1 VLGEFLGTITK
12 VGPKFGFIECPD
24 LKDLGQPTNVF
35 VLADEMRQYK
45 QGHKVKFTAY
55 LDGKERLQGKSLKSG
70 IKDASSDS
78 SSKGARDGAKQ
89 WTTIA
94 EKDTSGGVLGEFL
107 GTITQIGPKFGF
119 IECPQLMQMTPNVFV
134 LADEF
139 RQYKEGHTVRFTA
152 YFDSQ
157 GRLQGKDLKS
167 GLKGA
172 ENMAMNMPM
181 MMGPQNMGPQN
192 FGRSEQWT
200 TISKKDTSGGELGE
214 FLGTITNIG
223 PKFGFIEC
231 PDLENMGQ
239 PSKVFILADE
249 LRQYKEGH
257 KVKFTAYLDGK
268 GRLQGKDLKSGL
280 K

>member
-55 LDGKERLQGKSLKSG
+55 LDGKERLQGKNLKSG

-78 SSKGARDGAKQ
+78 SSQDGTKQ
-89 WTTIA
+89 WTKIT
-94 EKDTSGGVLGEFL
+94 EKDTNGGILGEFL
-107 GTITQIGPKFGF
+107 GTIVKIGPKFGF
-119 IECPQLMQMTPNVFV
+119 IECPQLMQMASNVFI
-134 LADEF
+134 LADEL

-167 GLKGA
+167 GLKGSHGLVQTS
-172 ENMAMNMPM
+172 MPV
-181 MMGPQNMGPQN
+181 MMGPQNMGP
-192 FGRSEQWT
+192 SEQWT

-214 FLGTITNIG
+214 FLGTITKLG

-231 PDLENMGQ
+231 PDLTKMGQ
-239 PSKVFILADE
+239 PSNVFILADE

-280 K
+280 R